1 MSLNFDESRAI
12 LFYLVE
18 FFKIL
23 VSRELE
29 FYKEGTVTTSCV
41 FGLQQRTET
50 NQRLFSNIPLRYS
63 HCK

>member
-29 FYKEGTVTTSCV
+29 FYKEGTVTTS
-41 FGLQQRTET
+41 
-50 NQRLFSNIPLRYS
+50 
-63 HCK
+63 